1 MKWILYIYFY
11 FYCFPIKFSFKYNV
25 NNYELK
31 TNKLNILDKNEGYD
45 NRTVNFK
52 ENNVK
57 IDDIKNN
64 LFKKKILNILL
75 DNNVNINRKLD
86 LIKKHNIIE
95 MNKMNK
101 INDIMKYFD

>member
-1 MKWILYIYFY
+1 MKWILYIYLY
-11 FYCFPIKFSFKYNV
+11 FYYFPIKFSFKYNI

-31 TNKLNILDKNEGYD
+31 TNKINILDKNEGYD
-45 NRTVNFK
+45 NRTINFK

-64 LFKKKILNILL
+64 LLKKNLLNILL
-75 DNNVNINRKLD
+75 DDNVNINMKLD
-86 LIKKHNIIE
+86 LIKKHNII
-95 MNKMNK
+95 KMNK